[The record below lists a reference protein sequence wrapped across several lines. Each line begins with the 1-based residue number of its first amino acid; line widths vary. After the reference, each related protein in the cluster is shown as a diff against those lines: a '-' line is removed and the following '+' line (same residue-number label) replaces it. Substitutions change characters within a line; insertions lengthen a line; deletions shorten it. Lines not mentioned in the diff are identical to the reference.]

1 MEAAPPQLVSV
12 MRRRTSK
19 MLDTINEDDRVDMA
33 VSNNQS
39 ATQYSSSSA
48 AAAAAVKG
56 TIALPCSSSGSFA
69 AGHFDRSMSIFQE

>member
-19 MLDTINEDDRVDMA
+19 MLDTINEDDRVDMV

-39 ATQYSSSSA
+39 ATQYSSSS
-48 AAAAAVKG
+48 AAAAVKG

-69 AGHFDRSMSIFQE
+69 AGHFDRSVSIFQE